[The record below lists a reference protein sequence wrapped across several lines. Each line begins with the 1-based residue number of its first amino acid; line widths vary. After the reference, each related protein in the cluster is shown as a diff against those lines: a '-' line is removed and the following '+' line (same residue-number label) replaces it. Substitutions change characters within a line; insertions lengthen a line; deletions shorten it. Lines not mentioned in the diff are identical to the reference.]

1 MYKELRKMANFYFL
15 RIASI
20 AAFASIVLIVF
31 ASMLLNRI
39 RKVFCSK
46 KKRMAQAS
54 KKRAGNGMVVGEKEL
69 DDIKQTVKGAN
80 PDYGA
85 LQEQDSGKKSDKV
98 RS

>member
-46 KKRMAQAS
+46 KKRMA
-54 KKRAGNGMVVGEKEL
+54 
-69 DDIKQTVKGAN
+69 
-80 PDYGA
+80 
-85 LQEQDSGKKSDKV
+85 
-98 RS
+98 